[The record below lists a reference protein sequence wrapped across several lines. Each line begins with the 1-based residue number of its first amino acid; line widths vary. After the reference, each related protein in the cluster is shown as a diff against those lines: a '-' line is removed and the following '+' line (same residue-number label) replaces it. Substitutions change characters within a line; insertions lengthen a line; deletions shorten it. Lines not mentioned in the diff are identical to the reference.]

1 MTIPTS
7 LIAQVN
13 PAVLSAGG
21 NPLVLNGL
29 FLTQNLQMPTGTVLS
44 FASVTAVSS
53 FFGPSSAE
61 AAAAATYFAGYQGS
75 SIKPTAMLFAA
86 YNLAARAG
94 FLQGGSL
101 AALSLTQL
109 QAFTGTLILTV
120 GGVVETS
127 ASINLSAATSFS
139 DAASLILA
147 GFTSPPFTV
156 TFNAVSSA
164 FIFTDTATGTA
175 STITFATGTL
185 ATDLALTQA
194 TGAFL
199 SQGAVLD
206 TPTTSIANAAAISQN
221 WASFTTL
228 FEPTLQNKELF
239 GQWTSQQN
247 NQYAYIAW
255 DSDANASVQGNTTCY
270 GAVAAA
276 TELSGSMCLSGDPAF
291 AAANNTT
298 LAVLALNLACAAAGA
313 IASVNFQTPN
323 GRRSLAF
330 LTFAAVQPTCA
341 NQQIAKNLIANGYSF
356 YGSFATANQG
366 FIFLYN
372 GQISGPFLSA
382 VRYINQIYLNSQ
394 FQLALLA
401 LLTSVGSVSYN
412 PAGYG
417 LIRSALLGP
426 IQAALSFGS
435 IRTNVTLSAL
445 QIEEV
450 NAAAGVNAA
459 SVIQTQGFYLQILDP
474 GAEARAAGQ
483 TPIVNFWYSDG
494 GDILQITMASIDIL

>member
-1 MTIPTS
+1 MTIPAS

-29 FLTQNLQMPTGTVLS
+29 FLTENVQMPTGAVLS
-44 FASVTAVSS
+44 FASLTAVSN
-53 FFGPSSAE
+53 FFGPGSAE
-61 AAAAATYFAGYQGS
+61 AVAAATYFAGYQGS
-75 SIKPTAMLFAA
+75 SIKPTSMLFAA
-86 YNLAARAG
+86 YNLTARSG

-101 AALSLTQL
+101 AAVSLTQL
-109 QAFTGTLILTV
+109 QAFTGTLIVTV

-127 ASINLSAATSFS
+127 ATINLSAATSFS
-139 DAASLILA
+139 NAASLILA

-164 FIFTDTATGTA
+164 FVFTDTATGIA
-175 STITFATGTL
+175 STITFATGTM
-185 ATDLALTQA
+185 ATELALTQA

-206 TPTTSIANAAAISQN
+206 TPTTAIANAAAISQN

-228 FEPTLQNKELF
+228 FEPTLPNKELF

-270 GAVAAA
+270 AAVATA
-276 TELSGSMCLSGDPAF
+276 TGLSGSICLSGDPAL
-291 AAANNTT
+291 AAATNTT
-298 LAVLALNLACAAAGA
+298 LAVLALNLACAVSGG

-323 GRRSLAF
+323 GRRALAF

-341 NQQIAKNLIANGYSF
+341 SLQTAKNLVANGYSY

-366 FIFLYN
+366 FVFLYN

-394 FQLALLA
+394 FQLALLQ
-401 LLTSVGSVSYN
+401 LLTSVGSVAYN
-412 PAGYG
+412 PNGYG
-417 LIRSALLGP
+417 SIRAALLGP
-426 IQAALSFGS
+426 IQAALSFGT
-435 IRTNVTLSAL
+435 IRTNVALSAL
-445 QIEEV
+445 QQQEV
-450 NAAAGVNAA
+450 NQAAGVNAA
-459 SVIQTQGFYLQILDP
+459 QVIQTAGYYLQILDP
-474 GAEARAAGQ
+474 GATARAAGS
-483 TPIVNFWYSDG
+483 TPIVNFWYTDG

>member
-1 MTIPTS
+1 MTIPAS

-29 FLTQNLQMPTGTVLS
+29 FLTQNTQMPTASVLN
-44 FASVTAVSS
+44 FASVSAVSN

-61 AAAAATYFAGYQGS
+61 AAAAAIYFAGYSGS
-75 SIKPTAMLFAA
+75 SIKPSGMLFAP
-86 YNLAARAG
+86 YNLLARAA

-101 AALSLTQL
+101 AGLMLTQL
-109 QAFTGTLILTV
+109 QALTGTVILTV
-120 GGVVETS
+120 DGTVETS
-127 ASINLSAATSFS
+127 ASINLAAATSFS
-139 DAASLILA
+139 DAATLIEA
-147 GFTSPPFTV
+147 GFTDPPFAV
-156 TFNAVSSA
+156 TWNAVNSA
-164 FIFTDTATGTA
+164 FVFTNTTTGAT

-185 ATDLALTQA
+185 SASLALTQI

-206 TPTTSIANAAAISQN
+206 TPTSAISNAVAVSQN

-228 FEPTLQNKELF
+228 FEPDLTDKELF
-239 GQWTSQQN
+239 GKWNSQQN
-247 NQYAYIAW
+247 NQFAYVAW
-255 DSDANASVQGNTTCY
+255 DSDAQASTQGSTTCF

-276 TELSGSMCLSGDPAF
+276 TGLTGCICLSGDPAL
-291 AAANNTT
+291 AMANNTT
-298 LAVLALNLACAAAGA
+298 LAALALNLACFVMGA

-330 LTFAAVQPTCA
+330 LSAAGIQPTCA
-341 NQQIAKNLIANGYSF
+341 DLQIAKNLVANGYSY

-372 GQISGPFLSA
+372 GQITGPFLSA

-394 FQLALLA
+394 FQLALLT
-401 LLTSVGSVSYN
+401 LLTSVGSVSYT

-417 LIRSALLGP
+417 LIRAALLDP
-426 IQAALSFGS
+426 INAALSFGT
-435 IRTNVTLSAL
+435 IRTNVALSQL
-445 QIEEV
+445 QQSEV
-450 NAAAGVNAA
+450 NQAAGVNAA
-459 SVIQTQGFYLQILDP
+459 SVIQTQGYYLQILDP

-483 TPIVNFWYSDG
+483 TPIVNFWYTDG